1 MRRRLLLAALG
12 VLGLAVG
19 LGVSRSPTF
28 VPPEPTVAVSG
39 TAKTSPAFAIDG
51 ISAPGDP
58 MSFTVT
64 LHNGA
69 RP

>member
-1 MRRRLLLAALG
+1 LLLAALG
-12 VLGLAVG
+12 ALGLAVG

-28 VPPEPTVAVSG
+28 VPAEPTAAVSG
-39 TAKTSPAFAIDG
+39 TVKTSPAFAIAG

-64 LHNGA
+64 LRDGA